1 MSIAERKD
9 AYRDI
14 HVLAKKAGLT
24 DRREY
29 ENILVAL
36 TGQRSCKD
44 MRPAELDTVRE
55 FLKAETTTAK
65 TYSGPRFD
73 KPRRRVSD
81 EEAAKVLGL

>member
-14 HVLAKKAGLT
+14 HIAAKQAGLT

-29 ENILVAL
+29 ENVLVAL

-44 MRPAELDTVRE
+44 MRPDELDTVRA
-55 FLKAETTTAK
+55 FLKDAAESK
-65 TYSGPRFD
+65 TEYTGPRFD
-73 KPRRRVSD
+73 KPVNRVSD
-81 EEAAKVLGL
+81 EEAKAVLG